1 VAKLPSGFTAWLRR
15 SGGALQHESGG
26 PACAIQ
32 RLPYYRRFEVP
43 MSQVKERRAPP
54 SMWRALRI
62 IVLLLVLLVV
72 AGQAWLDR
80 FTTTSWQRTILVG
93 ALPVSADGSPATAH
107 YLDQLNQGK
116 IDEVGTFLAAEARRY
131 KVGIDEPIELTLYP
145 TLPSPPPALDPDAGV
160 LTRMLW
166 SLRLRYY
173 RSRALAAVSPRP
185 KIALFLL
192 YHDPTLTQTL
202 PHSAGLQRG
211 LTAVVHLF
219 ASRSQEAQNRIVITH
234 ELLHTFG
241 ATDKYDL
248 ATSLP
253 KYPEGFAEPQLTPRY
268 PQQLAE
274 IMAGRMPLSATE
286 ARLPDSLEDE
296 RVGPLTAREIGW
308 HP

>member
-1 VAKLPSGFTAWLRR
+1 
-15 SGGALQHESGG
+15 
-26 PACAIQ
+26 
-32 RLPYYRRFEVP
+32 
-43 MSQVKERRAPP
+43 
-54 SMWRALRI
+54 MWRALRI
-62 IVLLLVLLVV
+62 GVLLLVLLVV

-80 FTTTSWQRTILVG
+80 FSTTQWRRTIYVG
-93 ALPVSADGSPATAH
+93 AFPVSADASTVTAR
-107 YLDQLNQGK
+107 YLAQLDQGK
-116 IDEVGTFLAAEARRY
+116 IDEVDSFLKTEARHY
-131 KVGIDEPIELTLYP
+131 GVSVDEPIELELYP
-145 TLPSPPPALDPDAGV
+145 ILTSPPPALDSGAGV
-160 LTRMLW
+160 FTRILW
-166 SLRLRYY
+166 SLKLRYY
-173 RSRALAAVSPRP
+173 RSRALAAISRSRP

-192 YHDPTLTQTL
+192 YHDPALTQAL

-248 ATSLP
+248 ATGLP
-253 KYPEGFAEPQLTPRY
+253 QYPEGFAEPQLTPRY

-274 IMAGRMPLSATE
+274 IMAGRIALSATE

-308 HP
+308 VNR